1 MTGGYSILVNNKYV
15 GRSATS
21 NGIDLSDNEMVNT
34 ISLDNGNAVITGEG
48 GTYLRFNAASNQ
60 MRFRY
65 YGSGQQAIQLY
76 AATTIQVPVTAYT
89 TTLTAKFNSASLTIG
104 TDLTM
109 NYYATVDGAYTD
121 LKAQFTIA
129 GDVIEVDGEYDT
141 KTGRYVFSL
150 ALPPQ
155 CMADNI
161 SAVLL
166 SGETE
171 IARMDNYS
179 VRDYAINNLNETN
192 DEKLKALL
200 YELLRY
206 GAAAQQYTAY
216 NTGDLATTGV
226 SLPEA
231 ADVNATD
238 TYSLTNHIENGTA
251 DDYPVYINAVGVRF
265 ENVNKIYV
273 KFNATAENV
282 SVRISRGGVEVETI
296 ALNDTIL
303 YTNEIYATAFDEVF
317 TFEVFVGETKTQTL
331 TYSVNSY
338 VANRAATGST
348 DAMTDLA
355 KALYLYGEAAKAYAP
370 FAN

>member
-1 MTGGYSILVNNKYV
+1 
-15 GRSATS
+15 
-21 NGIDLSDNEMVNT
+21 
-34 ISLDNGNAVITGEG
+34 
-48 GTYLRFNAASNQ
+48 
-60 MRFRY
+60 
-65 YGSGQQAIQLY
+65 
-76 AATTIQVPVTAYT
+76 
-89 TTLTAKFNSASLTIG
+89 
-104 TDLTM
+104 M
-109 NYYATVDGAYTD
+109 NYYATVDAVYTN

-206 GAAAQQYTAY
+206 GAAAQQYTSY
-216 NTGDLATTGV
+216 NTGDLATAGV

-238 TYSLTNHIENGTA
+238 AYTLTNHIENGTA

-296 ALNDTIL
+296 ALTNAIL

-338 VANRAATGST
+338 VANRAAAGST
-348 DAMTDLA
+348 DAMTVLA